1 LRRGLGMAY
10 RFVSHDLT
18 VVRLVTRRAPG
29 FSCRRERPDRR
40 IIPTTAHPSDRRDRM
55 KRLAA
60 AVVAVVLLLGAGIY
74 AVAQQPYQLTP
85 LDEAKRDRAV
95 SVAGAKYHVLPATLD
110 TTQWGW
116 LDPSE
121 KPKLVVNS
129 GDAVA
134 IETMM
139 HAHNTIQPGSTM
151 DDIVKLRLANPGGGP
166 HSVTGPIYVNG
177 AEPGHVMEIRIK
189 KIVPKAFATNFHLPG
204 AQFPTVGQL
213 APEFPQGFVR
223 YYYLDWEKKQ
233 AEFKPGSVIDL
244 QPCPGII
251 AVAPDPSEPAP
262 KAGPPI
268 KDAKGRTSTLRPWKN
283 GSNMDINE
291 LQEGSTVYLPI
302 FVKGGLIWTGDSHC
316 RQGNGEVNLT
326 ALECSYRE
334 LVIQPVVRK
343 DMKLEWPRIETA
355 THWIMTGFDEDLNE
369 AMKIAT
375 RETVHFLA
383 DQKMVP
389 MTRDEAYALTSMVGD
404 CRVSQVVDIRKGVH
418 CMVPKAVFVK
428 K

>member
-1 LRRGLGMAY
+1 
-10 RFVSHDLT
+10 
-18 VVRLVTRRAPG
+18 
-29 FSCRRERPDRR
+29 
-40 IIPTTAHPSDRRDRM
+40 M
-55 KRLAA
+55 KRLVAVI
-60 AVVAVVLLLGAGIY
+60 AVVVVVLGIGFY

-85 LDEAKRDRAV
+85 MDEAKRDRAV
-95 SVAGAKYHVLPATLD
+95 AMSGGKMHVLPATLD

-116 LDPSE
+116 LDPAE
-121 KPKLVVNS
+121 KPKVVVNS
-129 GDAVA
+129 GDMVA

-139 HAHNTIQPGSTM
+139 HAHNAIQPGSTM

-177 AEPGHVMEIRIK
+177 AEPGDVLEIRIK

-204 AQFPTVGQL
+204 SQFPTVGQL

-223 YYYLDWEKKQ
+223 YYYLDWDKKQ
-233 AEFKPGSVIDL
+233 AEFKPGITIDL
-244 QPCPGII
+244 QPFPGTI
-251 AVAPDPSEPAP
+251 AVAPDPNEPAP
-262 KAGPPI
+262 KAGPPT

-291 LQEGSTVYLPI
+291 LQEGSTLYLPV

-326 ALECSYRE
+326 ALECAYRE
-334 LVIQPVVRK
+334 FVIQPVVRK
-343 DMKLEWPRIETA
+343 DMKVEFPRIETA

-369 AMKIAT
+369 AMKIAV
-375 RETVHFLA
+375 RETVNFLA
-383 DQKMVP
+383 AQKMVA
-389 MTRDEAYALTSMVGD
+389 MSRDEAYALTSMVGD

-418 CMVPKAVFVK
+418 CMVPKAIFVK